1 MYFFKNYR
9 DFRERMRVFAQ
20 FYTAQ
25 EYEQFL
31 ANLERE
37 RELRLR
43 LSELHRYR
51 ENGITK
57 HEECAHFEQVMIQA
71 QGQTDVDHWNDKK
84 SVSIFRFHTAH
95 FKIFCFRFFLFRKIL
110 TSIPFN

>member
-1 MYFFKNYR
+1 
-9 DFRERMRVFAQ
+9 MRVFAQ

-51 ENGITK
+51 ENGVTK
-57 HEECAHFEQVMIQA
+57 HEECAHFEQVIMQS
-71 QGQTDVDHWNDKK
+71 QGQTDIDHWSDKK
-84 SVSIFRFHTAH
+84 SVSIFQNLVSSLFVSL
-95 FKIFCFRFFLFRKIL
+95 FIFLFF
-110 TSIPFN
+110 SFN